1 MKNILLQIQEEFLKA
16 LQEKNSWGKN
26 EVHLLY
32 ITISNRVL
40 SEAFIVQDVTIKNV
54 TALVDQAIT
63 VAEKSNVGTD
73 EKPF

>member
-1 MKNILLQIQEEFLKA
+1 MKNIILQIQEEFLKA

-32 ITISNRVL
+32 LSVCTKVL
-40 SEAFIVQDVTIKNV
+40 SDKVVNVEDIKSV
-54 TALVDQAIT
+54 PSDT
-63 VAEKSNVGTD
+63 KSSVLSDFSSD